1 VFVFFFVLSNLG
13 LLLVDALGLENNFNS
28 DEVKMW
34 CFLSINHILTPH
46 KKRKKCKTK
55 FYTLP
60 HETALQKKRLHDGAR
75 KRRERREKKKEE
87 GRISSSLDGMLG
99 LAGRI
104 SSSL

>member
-1 VFVFFFVLSNLG
+1 VE
-13 LLLVDALGLENNFNS
+13 ENNFNS
-28 DEVKMW
+28 DEVKRR
-34 CFLSINHILTPH
+34 CFLPTNHILTPH

-60 HETALQKKRLHDGAR
+60 HETTLQKKRLHDGAR

-87 GRISSSLDGMLG
+87 GRISSSLGGTLG

-104 SSSL
+104 SSLL